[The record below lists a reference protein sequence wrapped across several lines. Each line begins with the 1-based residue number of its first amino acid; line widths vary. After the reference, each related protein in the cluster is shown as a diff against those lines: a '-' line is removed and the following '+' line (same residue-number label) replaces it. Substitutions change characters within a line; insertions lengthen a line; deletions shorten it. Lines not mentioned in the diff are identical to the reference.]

1 MSSGHAED
9 APLLNWGGPTSIR
22 SRFAASLAANLLRSL
37 LNFLTG
43 LVIARAMGP
52 ERYGDLVFL
61 IGSFE
66 AIRQAVAMGT
76 DSAFFTFISRRERGS
91 AFTLAYIGWQ
101 LLQLLAILVAVGL
114 LLPATWFDAFW
125 LGHDRNIVL
134 LACIAVFFQSQAWQ
148 TAVQIGEARRLTL
161 RVRTIGT
168 AVAVAH
174 LALVAVS
181 AWLGLLAIPF
191 LLGLLI
197 VEYGVALLAAR
208 TMLRST
214 DAAPVATQPQRLKA
228 LVQEYAAYCA
238 PLCLYGVGSFL
249 YEFSNKWLLQRF
261 GGPEQQGLFAV
272 ASQFS
277 AACLLATTSMARILW
292 KEAAELHHN
301 GDRAALGKLYESTS
315 RVLYGVSAA
324 IGGLLWPWSAMIARV
339 TLGERYSDVWLPL
352 AILFL
357 YPAHQSLG
365 QVTQTL
371 FLATGHT
378 VSYFWIGI
386 TFMIVSIP
394 VTYLVLAPA
403 SAAVPGLGLGA
414 GGMALETALLNL
426 VFVNIYIWTIC
437 RRQGWRMVA
446 GNQFPVLAW
455 SVIAGGAAYWFA
467 VRSPAGEGLPMVLQ
481 MAICAVLYGVLQ
493 LAFVARFPAWFGVPA
508 DLVRGVRAR
517 AANAWRSIR

>member
-1 MSSGHAED
+1 
-9 APLLNWGGPTSIR
+9 LTWGDPTSIR
-22 SRFAASLAANLLRSL
+22 SRFAASLAANMLRSL

-76 DSAFFTFISRRERGS
+76 DNAFFTFISRRERGTS
-91 AFTLAYIGWQ
+91 FTLAYIGWQ
-101 LLQLLAILVAVGL
+101 LLQLLATLAAVGL
-114 LLPATWFDAFW
+114 LLPAQWFEVLW
-125 LGHDRNIVL
+125 LGHDRDIVV

-148 TAVQIGEARRLTL
+148 TASHIGEARRLTI
-161 RVRTIGT
+161 RVRAIGT
-168 AVAVAH
+168 AVAAAH
-174 LALVAVS
+174 LAIVAAA
-181 AWLGLLAIPF
+181 AWLGVLAIPIV
-191 LLGLLI
+191 LGLLI
-197 VEYGVALLAAR
+197 VEYGAALLAAR
-208 TMLRST
+208 ILLRSNE
-214 DAAPVATQPQRLKA
+214 AAPAAALPWTLKA
-228 LVQEYAAYCA
+228 WMREYAVYCA
-238 PLCLYGVGSFL
+238 PLFFYGAGSFL

-261 GGPEQQGLFAV
+261 GGAEQQGLFAV

-301 GDRAALGKLYESTS
+301 GAHAALWE
-315 RVLYGVSAA
+315 LYGSASRMLYGFSAA
-324 IGGLLWPWSAMIARV
+324 MGGLLWPWSAAIAGL
-339 TLGERYSDVWLPL
+339 TLGQAYVDVRLPL

-371 FLATGHT
+371 FLATGNT
-378 VSYFWIGI
+378 LSYFWIGI
-386 TFMIVSIP
+386 SFMIVSIP

-414 GGMALETALLNL
+414 DGMALKTVLLNIL
-426 VFVNIYIWTIC
+426 FVNVYIWAIS
-437 RRQGWRMVA
+437 RRQAQRMAA
-446 GNQFPVLAW
+446 GYQFPVLAW
-455 SVIAGGAAYWFA
+455 SAAAGGAAYWLA
-467 VRSPAGEGLPMVLQ
+467 VRSPLAERLPAVLQ
-481 MAICAVLYGVLQ
+481 IAMCVMLYGMLQ
-493 LAFVARFPAWFGVPA
+493 LAFVARFPALFGMQA
-508 DLVRGVRAR
+508 DVVTRVRAR